1 MISEKFHILTQFQ
14 RDKIFPI
21 SLIWSSKY
29 LNFTI
34 HYQKKKKNLEEQKNI
49 RSLNTY
55 GFGNQNILGKKRRR
69 RDQRKQNLIVVLLVG
84 LGLLQGLQ
92 FPTCESRNQE
102 FQWWIGTT
110 GDELTNFQGEIGSH
124 LAWTTWFTGGK
135 EQTLAPKFAWDWWWW
150 IILLGQALL

>member
-1 MISEKFHILTQFQ
+1 MISEKFHILTQFKEIKFFQ
-14 RDKIFPI
+14 FPWFDHRNTSI
-21 SLIWSSKY
+21 SQS
-29 LNFTI
+29 TTR
-34 HYQKKKKNLEEQKNI
+34 KKKNLEEQKNI